1 MRQAFVGNHPDVRDA
16 VAHRVVE
23 ASLTP
28 SLALKCCTVHLV
40 MRCWRGAADDSIQGA
55 VGRIFM
61 RLKLSFWI
69 AAMICACVAPAFAQS
84 YPTRAIR
91 LVVPFGAGG
100 GTDNL
105 ARIIEPHVSKAL
117 GQPIVIENRPGGGSV
132 IGMDAVAKAP
142 PDGYTL
148 VMTDTSIAVNPSLK
162 PLPYDTLKDFEPV
175 SLLAAAPVILMA
187 HPKVPVKTL
196 QEFVALAKAQPGKFN
211 YASGGNGASTHL
223 GGELLKLVAGI
234 DVVHVPYKGTGPA
247 MNDLIGGHV
256 DVMFSGISSARPY
269 MDAGTLR
276 ALAVTGETRNAA
288 TPDVPTFAEAG
299 LGGVTASTYW
309 GVLAP
314 KGTPKDVIERV
325 SAEFAKAV
333 KDPAIVERIAQL
345 GYLPIGGG
353 PADYAANLRSEIEKY
368 GHLVRAANIKAD

>member
-1 MRQAFVGNHPDVRDA
+1 M
-16 VAHRVVE
+16 
-23 ASLTP
+23 
-28 SLALKCCTVHLV
+28 SLARFSFALLLV
-40 MRCWRGAADDSIQGA
+40 LVGAGD
-55 VGRIFM
+55 V
-61 RLKLSFWI
+61 L
-69 AAMICACVAPAFAQS
+69 AQS
-84 YPTRAIR
+84 YPARPIR

-105 ARIIEPHVSKAL
+105 ARIVEPLVSKTL
-117 GQPIVIENRPGGGSV
+117 GQPMVIENRPGGGSV
-132 IGMDAVAKAP
+132 IGMDQVAKAT
-142 PDGYTL
+142 PDGYML

-175 SLLAAAPVILMA
+175 SLLASAPVILMA
-187 HPKVPVKTL
+187 HPKVPAKTL

-247 MNDLIGGHV
+247 MNDLVGGHV
-256 DVMFSGISSARPY
+256 DVMFSGISSARSF

-299 LGGVTASTYW
+299 LPGVTASTYW

-314 KGTPKDVIERV
+314 KGTPKDIIEKV
-325 SAEFAKAV
+325 NAAFAQAM
-333 KDPAIVERIAQL
+333 KDPAVVARVGEL
-345 GYLPIGGG
+345 GYLPIAGG
-353 PADYAANLRSEIEKY
+353 PADYAENLRVEIEKW
-368 GHLVRAANIKAD
+368 GKVVRAANIKAE

>member
-1 MRQAFVGNHPDVRDA
+1 
-16 VAHRVVE
+16 
-23 ASLTP
+23 
-28 SLALKCCTVHLV
+28 
-40 MRCWRGAADDSIQGA
+40 
-55 VGRIFM
+55 
-61 RLKLSFWI
+61 
-69 AAMICACVAPAFAQS
+69 
-84 YPTRAIR
+84 
-91 LVVPFGAGG
+91 
-100 GTDNL
+100 
-105 ARIIEPHVSKAL
+105 
-117 GQPIVIENRPGGGSV
+117 
-132 IGMDAVAKAP
+132 MDAVAKAA

-299 LGGVTASTYW
+299 LAGVTGLDLLGRARPEGHAEGCHRAGQRGIRQGSEGSGDRRTHRAARLSADRRRSGRLRGEPAQRDREVWPPRARREHQGRLNGPARRHRRCCGGVGQDDRAVPRVGGVADDRRRRDSRGW
-309 GVLAP
+309 RQLGVLISQTTRPGAAP
-314 KGTPKDVIERV
+314 
-325 SAEFAKAV
+325 A
-333 KDPAIVERIAQL
+333 
-345 GYLPIGGG
+345 
-353 PADYAANLRSEIEKY
+353 RSCK
-368 GHLVRAANIKAD
+368 

>member
-1 MRQAFVGNHPDVRDA
+1 MKLARSS
-16 VAHRVVE
+16 VA
-23 ASLTP
+23 LL
-28 SLALKCCTVHLV
+28 LALACAD
-40 MRCWRGAADDSIQGA
+40 AAQ
-55 VGRIFM
+55 
-61 RLKLSFWI
+61 
-69 AAMICACVAPAFAQS
+69 AQS
-84 YPTRAIR
+84 YPTRPIR

-105 ARIIEPHVSKAL
+105 ARIAEPLVSKAL
-117 GQPIVIENRPGGGSV
+117 GQSIVIENRPGGGSV
-132 IGMDAVAKAP
+132 IGMDAVAKAA

-175 SLLAAAPVILMA
+175 SLLASAPVILMA
-187 HPKVPVKTL
+187 HPKVPAKTL
-196 QEFVALAKAQPGKFN
+196 PEFVALAKAQPGKFN

-234 DVVHVPYKGTGPA
+234 DIVHVPYKGTGPA

-256 DVMFSGISSARPY
+256 DVMFSGISSAKPF

-276 ALAVTGETRNAA
+276 AYAVTGETRNAA
-288 TPDVPTFAEAG
+288 VPDVPTFAEAG

-314 KGTPKDVIERV
+314 KGTPKEIVEKV
-325 SAEFAKAV
+325 SAAFAQAM
-333 KDPAIVERIAQL
+333 KDPAIAARVGEL
-345 GYLPIGGG
+345 GYLPIAGG
-353 PADYAANLRSEIEKY
+353 PADYAENLRSEIEKW
-368 GHLVRAANIKAD
+368 GKVVRSANIKVE